1 MSDLHAKMVAQC
13 FTADEAIHFLMNIPC
28 SGDESD
34 KENMHGD
41 KRGGVANVNPDHDS
55 NYPE

>member
-1 MSDLHAKMVAQC
+1 MMAAHC
-13 FTADEAIHFLMNIPC
+13 FTTDEAIPLLMNIPRN
-28 SGDESD
+28 GDKSN

-41 KRGGVANVNPDHDS
+41 QRRGVANVNPDNDS